1 MYRAVT
7 LLALEAGIDPN
18 NGPAV
23 AALAA
28 TPIEIRAPS
37 DAHDRRQ
44 YSVFVRGLDITWALR
59 APAVDEHVSAVSAH
73 PEVRRLLVE
82 QQRRIGERGRVV
94 MVGRDIGTVVM
105 PDADLKIYLE
115 ASVEERARR
124 RWEERRARG
133 EDCNHEELLT
143 DMRERDRRD
152 ASRAAGPMRPAE
164 DAYRLDSTGL
174 TANQVV
180 DLIMGLIAARE
191 A

>member
-18 NGPAV
+18 NGRAV

-37 DAHDRRQ
+37 DAHDGRQ
-44 YSVFVRGLDITWALR
+44 YSVFVRGRDITWALR

-180 DLIMGLIAARE
+180 DLIMGLIAASE